1 MQPKNIRRKT
11 LQDETELLKRNQ
23 NQKTKEDKK
32 YSSNTDTPQI
42 EYPSKLIDKD
52 YLKMIRNKK
61 EDYEEFEPDPHVE
74 IGNSK
79 IFVVVRKRPL
89 SKKEQL
95 NGEIDN
101 ISVINPKVIVH
112 ECKIKVDGITKYL
125 EDHQFYFDNTF
136 AENETTQEIYD
147 NTVGPMIEMV
157 LNKGIVTCF
166 AYGQTGSG
174 KTYTMKGIQNLAI
187 DHIFDEC
194 KNTYGE
200 DNNLSFYISF
210 FEIYGGRLY
219 DLLNNKNK
227 LQVLDDQNGKT
238 QIYGLQEII
247 AETPDEMR
255 MIIDKGNSVRTTHN
269 TVTNATSSRSHAI
282 CNIIIKE
289 KSKKKNNYNFFG
301 KLSLVDLAGSER
313 AQETQS
319 NNRLRRAEGA
329 EINKSLLA
337 LKECIRALQ
346 ARKSSGN
353 NEIHVPFRASKLTHV
368 LRDSFVSKNDKSK
381 IIMISCINPSYISSN
396 HTINTLRY
404 SDRLKEQTAYM
415 QKQIAKNKNI
425 NNNVNN
431 NNHHQ
436 VNYNQN
442 NNKKEYT
449 NAQKVKRDR
458 EKELEEIN
466 LNVFNSKDDILN
478 DINFDDKINLAEDIL
493 GFHNDLKLN
502 IDMNNLADELID
514 DNFINNKKNKNNN
527 NVNNNKKN
535 KKGNNNNIN
544 VNDKK
549 VNNQKNENSSNS
561 NNNEDDEILDLS
573 KKDEENEKAKNNN
586 NQNSEDE
593 NINEK
598 ENSELE
604 MEVKD
609 PDEKEKI
616 INEELED
623 LIYLKKKVSKDGKF
637 ISDDFIKYHK
647 LTDQIIEDED
657 DIVAT
662 HMDVIKQ
669 DAKMLTEEGEL
680 ITKIKGIE
688 DSEENF
694 SMEEY
699 LKRLEKIIDKKIDI
713 YSGLQNKIDV
723 YKQHIKDEEKMRKEH
738 PQFFVDPADY

>member
-1 MQPKNIRRKT
+1 MQPKNFRRKT
-11 LQDETELLKRNQ
+11 LQDESELLKLNQ
-23 NQKTKEDKK
+23 EKK
-32 YSSNTDTPQI
+32 FASNTVTPQVDA
-42 EYPSKLIDKD
+42 PTKLIDKD
-52 YLKMIRNKK
+52 YQKMIKNKK
-61 EDYEEFEPDPHVE
+61 ADLEDYEPDPHVE
-74 IGNSK
+74 VGNSK
-79 IFVVVRKRPL
+79 IFVVVRKRPI

-101 ISVINPKVIVH
+101 ITCLNPKITVH
-112 ECKIKVDGITKYL
+112 ECKIKIDGITKYL
-125 EDHQFYFDNTF
+125 EDHHFYFDNTF
-136 AENETTQEIYD
+136 SENESTQEIYD
-147 NTVGPMIEMV
+147 YTVGPMIEMV

-174 KTYTMKGIQNLAI
+174 KTYTMKGIENLAI
-187 DHIFDEC
+187 NHLFEEC
-194 KNTYGE
+194 QNIYGE
-200 DNNLSFYISF
+200 EHNLSFYISF

-238 QIYGLQEII
+238 QIYGLQEIY
-247 AETPDEMR
+247 AGSPDEMR
-255 MIIDKGNSVRTTHN
+255 MIIDKGNSIRTTHN

-289 KSKKKNNYNFFG
+289 KNKKNKYNFFG

-319 NNRLRRAEGA
+319 NNRVRRAEGA

-346 ARKSSGN
+346 ARKNSGN
-353 NEIHVPFRASKLTHV
+353 SEIHVPFRASKLTHV

-415 QKQIAKNKNI
+415 LKQIAKNKNVS
-425 NNNVNN
+425 NVNN
-431 NNHHQ
+431 TNHHQ
-436 VNYNQN
+436 QHNNQN
-442 NNKKEYT
+442 NNKKEY
-449 NAQKVKRDR
+449 NLAQKIKRDR

-493 GFHNDLKLN
+493 GFHNDLNLN
-502 IDMNNLADELID
+502 IDMNDLADELIN
-514 DNFINNKKNKNNN
+514 DNFFN
-527 NVNNNKKN
+527 NNNKKSNNVSN
-535 KKGNNNNIN
+535 KKEY
-544 VNDKK
+544 KK
-549 VNNQKNENSSNS
+549 NRNQKIENEKNNM
-561 NNNEDDEILDLS
+561 NNNEDDEIWDIS
-573 KKDEENEKAKNNN
+573 KKEEESNEKNKKS
-586 NQNSEDE
+586 SEDE
-593 NINEK
+593 DVNDN
-598 ENSELE
+598 ENSDLE
-604 MEVKD
+604 EEIKESD
-609 PDEKEKI
+609 GKEKG

-694 SMEEY
+694 TMEEY
-699 LKRLEKIIDKKIDI
+699 LKRLENIIDKKIDI
-713 YSGLQNKIDV
+713 YSGLNNKIDV
-723 YKQHIKDEEKMRKEH
+723 YKQHLKDEEKMRKEH
-738 PQFFVDPADY
+738 PQFFVDPADI

>member
-11 LQDETELLKRNQ
+11 IQEDSDLLKRNQ
-23 NQKTKEDKK
+23 MQKTKEDKK
-32 YSSNTDTPQI
+32 FSSNTDTPQV
-42 EYPSKLIDKD
+42 EYPLNPTKIIDKD
-52 YLKMIRNKK
+52 YLRMIRNKK
-61 EDYEEFEPDPHVE
+61 EDFDQYEPDSHAE

-89 SKKEQL
+89 SKKEQM

-101 ISVINPKVIVH
+101 ISVINPRVTVH

-136 AENETTQEIYD
+136 GENETTQEIYD
-147 NTVGPMIEMV
+147 YTVGPMIEMV

-187 DHIFDEC
+187 DNIFEEC
-194 KNTYGE
+194 KNIYGQE
-200 DNNLSFYISF
+200 NNLSFYISF

-238 QIYGLQEII
+238 QIYGLQEML

-289 KSKKKNNYNFFG
+289 KNKKKNNYNFFG

-353 NEIHVPFRASKLTHV
+353 SEIHVPFRASKLTHV

-415 QKQIAKNKNI
+415 QKLIAKNKNI
-425 NNNVNN
+425 NNN
-431 NNHHQ
+431 NHHQ
-436 VNYNQN
+436 VSNNQN
-442 NNKKEYT
+442 NNKKDYN
-449 NAQKVKRDR
+449 NAQKAKRDR

-493 GFHNDLKLN
+493 GFHNDIKLN

-514 DNFINNKKNKNNN
+514 DNFISNKKNNNS
-527 NVNNNKKN
+527 KN
-535 KKGNNNNIN
+535 KKTKKDNKSNNNNNISG
-544 VNDKK
+544 NDKK
-549 VNNQKNENSSNS
+549 NQKNENSGDS
-561 NNNEDDEILDLS
+561 NNKEDDEILDLS
-573 KKDEENEKAKNNN
+573 KKDEDNEKNKNNK
-586 NQNSEDE
+586 NSEEE
-593 NINEK
+593 NVK

-604 MEVKD
+604 LDVKD
-609 PDEKEKI
+609 GDEKEKI

-688 DSEENF
+688 YSEENF

-738 PQFFVDPADY
+738 PQLFVDPADY

>member
-11 LQDETELLKRNQ
+11 LQDESELLKLNQ
-23 NQKTKEDKK
+23 EKK
-32 YSSNTDTPQI
+32 FASNTVTPQVDA
-42 EYPSKLIDKD
+42 PSKLIDKD
-52 YLKMIRNKK
+52 YQKMIRNKK
-61 EDYEEFEPDPHVE
+61 ADLEDYEPDPHVE
-74 IGNSK
+74 VGNSK
-79 IFVVVRKRPL
+79 IFVVVRKRPI

-101 ISVINPKVIVH
+101 ITCLNPKITVH
-112 ECKIKVDGITKYL
+112 ECKIKIDGITKYL
-125 EDHQFYFDNTF
+125 EDHHFYFDNTF
-136 AENETTQEIYD
+136 SENESTQEIYD
-147 NTVGPMIEMV
+147 YTVGPMIEMV

-174 KTYTMKGIQNLAI
+174 KTYTMKGIENLAI
-187 DHIFDEC
+187 NHLFEEC
-194 KNTYGE
+194 QNIYGE
-200 DNNLSFYISF
+200 EHNLSFYISF

-238 QIYGLQEII
+238 QIYGLQEIY
-247 AETPDEMR
+247 AGSPDEMR
-255 MIIDKGNSVRTTHN
+255 MIIDKGNSIRTTHN

-289 KSKKKNNYNFFG
+289 KNKKNKYNFFG

-319 NNRLRRAEGA
+319 NNRVRRAEGA

-346 ARKSSGN
+346 ARKNSGN
-353 NEIHVPFRASKLTHV
+353 SEIHVPFRASKLTHV

-415 QKQIAKNKNI
+415 QKQIAKNKNMS
-425 NNNVNN
+425 NVNN
-431 NNHHQ
+431 TNHHQ
-436 VNYNQN
+436 QHNNQK
-442 NNKKEYT
+442 NNKKEY
-449 NAQKVKRDR
+449 NLAQKIKRDR

-493 GFHNDLKLN
+493 GFHNDLNLN
-502 IDMNNLADELID
+502 IDMNNLADELIN
-514 DNFINNKKNKNNN
+514 DNFFN
-527 NVNNNKKN
+527 NNNKKSNNVSN
-535 KKGNNNNIN
+535 KKKY
-544 VNDKK
+544 KK
-549 VNNQKNENSSNS
+549 NRNQKIEDEKNNM
-561 NNNEDDEILDLS
+561 NNNEDDEIWDIS
-573 KKDEENEKAKNNN
+573 KKEEERNEKNKKS
-586 NQNSEDE
+586 SEDE
-593 NINEK
+593 DVNDNIISDLEEEIK
-598 ENSELE
+598 ESDG
-604 MEVKD
+604 KD
-609 PDEKEKI
+609 KE

-694 SMEEY
+694 TMEEY
-699 LKRLEKIIDKKIDI
+699 LKRLENIIDKKIDI
-713 YSGLQNKIDV
+713 YSGLNNKIDV

-738 PQFFVDPADY
+738 PQFFVDPADI

>member
-11 LQDETELLKRNQ
+11 LQDESELLKLSQ
-23 NQKTKEDKK
+23 EKK
-32 YSSNTDTPQI
+32 FASSTITPQMDA
-42 EYPSKLIDKD
+42 PTKLIDKD
-52 YLKMIRNKK
+52 YQKMIRNKK
-61 EDYEEFEPDPHVE
+61 ADLEDYEPDPHVE
-74 IGNSK
+74 VGNSK

-89 SKKEQL
+89 SRKEQL

-101 ISVINPKVIVH
+101 ITCLNPKVIVH

-136 AENETTQEIYD
+136 SENESTQEIYD
-147 NTVGPMIEMV
+147 YTVGPMIEMV

-174 KTYTMKGIQNLAI
+174 KTYTMKGIENLAI
-187 DHIFDEC
+187 NHLFEEC
-194 KNTYGE
+194 QNMYGE
-200 DNNLSFYISF
+200 EHNLSFYISF

-219 DLLNNKNK
+219 DLLNDKNK

-238 QIYGLQEII
+238 QIYGLQEIY
-247 AETPDEMR
+247 AGSPDEMR
-255 MIIDKGNSVRTTHN
+255 MIIDKGNSIRTTHN

-289 KSKKKNNYNFFG
+289 KNKKNKYNFFG

-319 NNRLRRAEGA
+319 NNRVRRAEGA

-346 ARKSSGN
+346 ARKNSGN
-353 NEIHVPFRASKLTHV
+353 SEIHVPFRASKLTHV

-415 QKQIAKNKNI
+415 QKQIAKNKNVSNNT
-425 NNNVNN
+425 NNNHFQKHNN
-431 NNHHQ
+431 NN
-436 VNYNQN
+436 
-442 NNKKEYT
+442 NKE
-449 NAQKVKRDR
+449 QKIKRDR

-493 GFHNDLKLN
+493 GFHNDLN
-502 IDMNNLADELID
+502 IDMNNLADELIN
-514 DNFINNKKNKNNN
+514 DNFINNKKPNNTNNN
-527 NVNNNKKN
+527 NKGNKKEY
-535 KKGNNNNIN
+535 KKQNNTNN
-544 VNDKK
+544 
-549 VNNQKNENSSNS
+549 SY
-561 NNNEDDEILDLS
+561 EDDEILDFS
-573 KKDEENEKAKNNN
+573 KKEEENN
-586 NQNSEDE
+586 
-593 NINEK
+593 
-598 ENSELE
+598 ENSSDKKNTDIEE
-604 MEVKD
+604 EIKED
-609 PDEKEKI
+609 DGKEKEKE

-623 LIYLKKKVSKDGKF
+623 LIFLKKEVNKDGKF

-662 HMDVIKQ
+662 HMDVIK
-669 DAKMLTEEGEL
+669 
-680 ITKIKGIE
+680 
-688 DSEENF
+688 
-694 SMEEY
+694 
-699 LKRLEKIIDKKIDI
+699 
-713 YSGLQNKIDV
+713 
-723 YKQHIKDEEKMRKEH
+723 
-738 PQFFVDPADY
+738 

>member
-1 MQPKNIRRKT
+1 MQGKNNRRKNY
-11 LQDETELLKRNQ
+11 QDDGDIIKSNK
-23 NQKTKEDKK
+23 NPKIKEDKK

-42 EYPSKLIDKD
+42 DPALKSMDKD

-61 EDYEEFEPDPHVE
+61 ADFDQYEPDPHTEV
-74 IGNSK
+74 GNSK

-101 ISVINPKVIVH
+101 ISCINPNITVH

-136 AENETTQEIYD
+136 SENETTEEIYD
-147 NTVGPMIEMV
+147 YTVGPMIEMV

-187 DHIFDEC
+187 DHLFEELRN
-194 KNTYGE
+194 KYGE
-200 DNNLSFYISF
+200 ENNLSFYISF

-219 DLLNNKNK
+219 DLLNSKNK

-238 QIYGLQEII
+238 QIYGLQEIY

-255 MIIDKGNSVRTTHN
+255 TIIDKGNSVRTTHN

-289 KSKKKNNYNFFG
+289 KNKKNKYNFFG

-319 NNRLRRAEGA
+319 NNRVRRAEGA

-346 ARKSSGN
+346 ARKNSGN
-353 NEIHVPFRASKLTHV
+353 NDIHVPFRASKLTHV

-404 SDRLKEQTAYM
+404 SDRLKEHTAYM
-415 QKQIAKNKNI
+415 QKQIAKNKNVNNNP
-425 NNNVNN
+425 NNNVHQPY
-431 NNHHQ
+431 NH
-436 VNYNQN
+436 
-442 NNKKEYT
+442 NNKKEKEKDT
-449 NAQKVKRDR
+449 NNQKVKRDR

-493 GFHNDLKLN
+493 GFNNDLNLD
-502 IDMNNLADELID
+502 IDMNNLANELID
-514 DNFINNKKNKNNN
+514 DNFINSKKPKNNN
-527 NVNNNKKN
+527 NTNKN
-535 KKGNNNNIN
+535 KKEKENKNNIN
-544 VNDKK
+544 KEKK
-549 VNNQKNENSSNS
+549 INNQKIENEENNNS
-561 NNNEDDEILDLS
+561 NNKEEDEILDLS
-573 KKDEENEKAKNNN
+573 KKENSKK
-586 NQNSEDE
+586 NSEDE
-593 NINEK
+593 NIVEK
-598 ENSELE
+598 DNSDLDIEIKE
-604 MEVKD
+604 TNG
-609 PDEKEKI
+609 DEKEKI

-623 LIYLKKKVSKDGKF
+623 LMYLKKKVSEDGKF

-688 DSEENF
+688 NTEENF
-694 SMEEY
+694 NMDEY

-723 YKQHIKDEEKMRKEH
+723 YKQHLRDEEKMRKDH
-738 PQFFVDPADY
+738 PQLFVDPADY

>member
-1 MQPKNIRRKT
+1 MQNKNIRRKT
-11 LQDETELLKRNQ
+11 IQDDSDLLKRNQ
-23 NQKTKEDKK
+23 IQKTKEDKK
-32 YSSNTDTPQI
+32 FSSNTDTPQV
-42 EYPSKLIDKD
+42 EYPLNPTKIIDKD
-52 YLKMIRNKK
+52 YLRMIRNKK
-61 EDYEEFEPDPHVE
+61 EDFEQYEPDSHVE

-89 SKKEQL
+89 SKKEQM

-101 ISVINPKVIVH
+101 ISVINPRVTVH

-136 AENETTQEIYD
+136 GENETTQEIYD
-147 NTVGPMIEMV
+147 YTVGPMIEMV

-187 DHIFDEC
+187 DNIFEEC
-194 KNTYGE
+194 KNIYGQ

-238 QIYGLQEII
+238 QIYGLQEML

-289 KSKKKNNYNFFG
+289 KNKKKNNYNFFG

-353 NEIHVPFRASKLTHV
+353 SEIHVPFRASKLTHV

-415 QKQIAKNKNI
+415 MKLIAKNKNT
-425 NNNVNN
+425 NN

-436 VNYNQN
+436 VSNNQN
-442 NNKKEYT
+442 NNKKDYN
-449 NAQKVKRDR
+449 NAHKAKRDR

-514 DNFINNKKNKNNN
+514 DNFISNKKNNNSKNTKTKKDNKSNNNN
-527 NVNNNKKN
+527 NVN
-535 KKGNNNNIN
+535 G
-544 VNDKK
+544 NDKK
-549 VNNQKNENSSNS
+549 NHKNENSGDS
-561 NNNEDDEILDLS
+561 NNKEDDEILDLS
-573 KKDEENEKAKNNN
+573 KKDEENEKSKNNK
-586 NQNSEDE
+586 NSEEE
-593 NINEK
+593 NVK

-604 MEVKD
+604 LDVKD
-609 PDEKEKI
+609 GDEKEKI

-688 DSEENF
+688 YSEENF

-738 PQFFVDPADY
+738 PQLFVDPADY

>member
-1 MQPKNIRRKT
+1 MRKR
-11 LQDETELLKRNQ
+11 LQEEQ
-23 NQKTKEDKK
+23 
-32 YSSNTDTPQI
+32 SSSTDIPMVEPAI
-42 EYPSKLIDKD
+42 KLDKD

-61 EDYEEFEPDPHVE
+61 ADLEDYEPDPHVE
-74 IGNSK
+74 VGNSK

-89 SKKEQL
+89 SKKEQA

-101 ISVINPKVIVH
+101 ITCLNPKITVH

-125 EDHQFYFDNTF
+125 EDHHFYFDNTF
-136 AENETTQEIYD
+136 AENESTQEIYD
-147 NTVGPMIEMV
+147 YTVGPMIEMV

-174 KTYTMKGIQNLAI
+174 KTYTMKGIENLAI
-187 DHIFDEC
+187 NHLFDEC
-194 KNTYGE
+194 QNMYGE
-200 DNNLSFYISF
+200 NNNLSFYISF

-238 QIYGLQEII
+238 QIYGLQEIY
-247 AETPDEMR
+247 AGTPDEMR
-255 MIIDKGNSVRTTHN
+255 MIIDKGNSIRTTHN

-282 CNIIIKE
+282 CNIVIKE
-289 KSKKKNNYNFFG
+289 KNKKNKYNFFG

-319 NNRLRRAEGA
+319 NNRVRRAEGA

-346 ARKSSGN
+346 ARKNSGN
-353 NEIHVPFRASKLTHV
+353 SEIHVPFRASKLTHV

-415 QKQIAKNKNI
+415 QKQNVKNKNV
-425 NNNVNN
+425 NTNVNKV

-436 VNYNQN
+436 SYNTQNDKKDVN
-442 NNKKEYT
+442 NNK
-449 NAQKVKRDR
+449 NIKRDR

-478 DINFDDKINLAEDIL
+478 DINFDDKINLTEDIL
-493 GFHNDLKLN
+493 GFNNDLKLN
-502 IDMNNLADELID
+502 IDMNNLADELIN
-514 DNFINNKKNKNNN
+514 DNFINKKSNINNKKNNKDNNQEPNDEKDMNNN
-527 NVNNNKKN
+527 DGDEGLDMPKKRGEENAKKNSEEEETNEKDNIDIDIDIKDDGGNNK
-535 KKGNNNNIN
+535 
-544 VNDKK
+544 
-549 VNNQKNENSSNS
+549 E
-561 NNNEDDEILDLS
+561 
-573 KKDEENEKAKNNN
+573 
-586 NQNSEDE
+586 
-593 NINEK
+593 
-598 ENSELE
+598 
-604 MEVKD
+604 
-609 PDEKEKI
+609 
-616 INEELED
+616 INEELDD

-662 HMDVIKQ
+662 HMDVIKL

-680 ITKIKGIE
+680 ITRIKGIE
-688 DSEENF
+688 NTEENF
-694 SMEEY
+694 SMDEY
-699 LKRLEKIIDKKIDI
+699 LKKLENIIDKKIDI
-713 YSGLQNKIDV
+713 YSGLQNKIEV
-723 YKQHIKDEEKMRKEH
+723 YKQHLKDEEKMRKEH
-738 PQFFVDPADY
+738 PQFFVDPADI

>member
-1 MQPKNIRRKT
+1 MRKR
-11 LQDETELLKRNQ
+11 LQEEN
-23 NQKTKEDKK
+23 
-32 YSSNTDTPQI
+32 SSSPDIPMAEPVI
-42 EYPSKLIDKD
+42 KLDKD

-61 EDYEEFEPDPHVE
+61 ADLEDYEPEPHIEV
-74 IGNSK
+74 GNSK

-89 SKKEQL
+89 SKKEQT

-101 ISVINPKVIVH
+101 ITCLNPKVTVH

-125 EDHQFYFDNTF
+125 EDHHFYFDNTF
-136 AENETTQEIYD
+136 AENESTQEIYD
-147 NTVGPMIEMV
+147 YTVGPMIEMV

-174 KTYTMKGIQNLAI
+174 KTYTMKGIENLAI
-187 DHIFDEC
+187 NHLFEEC
-194 KNTYGE
+194 QNMYGE
-200 DNNLSFYISF
+200 NNNLSFYISF

-238 QIYGLQEII
+238 QIYGLQEIY
-247 AETPDEMR
+247 AGTPDEMR
-255 MIIDKGNSVRTTHN
+255 MIIDKGNSIRTTHN

-282 CNIIIKE
+282 CNIVIKE
-289 KSKKKNNYNFFG
+289 KNKKNKYNFFG

-319 NNRLRRAEGA
+319 NNRVRRAEGA

-346 ARKSSGN
+346 ARKNSGN
-353 NEIHVPFRASKLTHV
+353 AEIHVPFRASKLTHV

-415 QKQIAKNKNI
+415 QKQNVKNKN
-425 NNNVNN
+425 VNTN
-431 NNHHQ
+431 ANKVNNHHQ
-436 VNYNQN
+436 SYNTQN
-442 NNKKEYT
+442 DKKDNNK
-449 NAQKVKRDR
+449 NIKRDR

-478 DINFDDKINLAEDIL
+478 DINFDDKINLTEDIL
-493 GFHNDLKLN
+493 GFNNDLKLN
-502 IDMNNLADELID
+502 IDMNNLADELIN
-514 DNFINNKKNKNNN
+514 DNFINKKSNINNKKN
-527 NVNNNKKN
+527 NK
-535 KKGNNNNIN
+535 
-544 VNDKK
+544 D
-549 VNNQKNENSSNS
+549 NNQ
-561 NNNEDDEILDLS
+561 D
-573 KKDEENEKAKNNN
+573 
-586 NQNSEDE
+586 QN
-593 NINEK
+593 
-598 ENSELE
+598 
-604 MEVKD
+604 
-609 PDEKEKI
+609 DEKEMNNNDGDEALDMPKKREENAKKNSEEEETNEKDNI
-616 INEELED
+616 DIDIEIKDGGANNKEINEELDD

-662 HMDVIKQ
+662 HMDVIKL

-680 ITKIKGIE
+680 ITRIKGIE
-688 DSEENF
+688 NTEENF
-694 SMEEY
+694 SMDEY
-699 LKRLEKIIDKKIDI
+699 LKKLESIIDKKIDI

-723 YKQHIKDEEKMRKEH
+723 YKQHLKDEEKMRKEH
-738 PQFFVDPADY
+738 PQFFVDPADI

>member
-1 MQPKNIRRKT
+1 MRRK
-11 LQDETELLKRNQ
+11 LQEDTELLKRNQ
-23 NQKTKEDKK
+23 DKK
-32 YSSNTDTPQI
+32 ISSNTDIPMVEPAI
-42 EYPSKLIDKD
+42 KLDKD

-61 EDYEEFEPDPHVE
+61 ADLEDYEPDPHIEV
-74 IGNSK
+74 GNSK

-89 SKKEQL
+89 SKKEQA

-101 ISVINPKVIVH
+101 ITCLNPKITVH

-125 EDHQFYFDNTF
+125 EDHHFYFDNTF
-136 AENETTQEIYD
+136 AENESTQEIYD
-147 NTVGPMIEMV
+147 YTVGPMIEMV

-174 KTYTMKGIQNLAI
+174 KTYTMKGIENLAI
-187 DHIFDEC
+187 NHLFEEC
-194 KNTYGE
+194 QNMYGE

-238 QIYGLQEII
+238 QIYGLQEIY
-247 AETPDEMR
+247 AGTPDEMR
-255 MIIDKGNSVRTTHN
+255 MIIDKGNSIRTTHN

-282 CNIIIKE
+282 CNIVIKE
-289 KSKKKNNYNFFG
+289 KNKKNKYNFFG

-319 NNRLRRAEGA
+319 NNRVRRAEGA

-346 ARKSSGN
+346 ARKNSGN
-353 NEIHVPFRASKLTHV
+353 AEIHVPFRASKLTHV

-415 QKQIAKNKNI
+415 QKQIVKNKN
-425 NNNVNN
+425 VNTN
-431 NNHHQ
+431 ANKANNHHQ
-436 VNYNQN
+436 SYNTQNDKKDLN
-442 NNKKEYT
+442 NNK
-449 NAQKVKRDR
+449 NIKRDR

-478 DINFDDKINLAEDIL
+478 DINFDDKINLTEDIL
-493 GFHNDLKLN
+493 GFNNDLKLN
-502 IDMNNLADELID
+502 IDMNNLADELIN
-514 DNFINNKKNKNNN
+514 DNFINKKSNINNKKN
-527 NVNNNKKN
+527 NK
-535 KKGNNNNIN
+535 
-544 VNDKK
+544 D
-549 VNNQKNENSSNS
+549 NNQEQNEEKDI
-561 NNNEDDEILDLS
+561 NNNEIDEALDLPKKKEENVKKNS
-573 KKDEENEKAKNNN
+573 EEEETNEKDNIDIDIEIKDEGEKN
-586 NQNSEDE
+586 
-593 NINEK
+593 K
-598 ENSELE
+598 E
-604 MEVKD
+604 
-609 PDEKEKI
+609 
-616 INEELED
+616 INEELDD

-662 HMDVIKQ
+662 HMDVIKL

-680 ITKIKGIE
+680 ITRIKGIE
-688 DSEENF
+688 NTDENF
-694 SMEEY
+694 SMDEY
-699 LKRLEKIIDKKIDI
+699 LKKLENIIDKKIDI

-723 YKQHIKDEEKMRKEH
+723 YKQHLKDEEKMRKEH
-738 PQFFVDPADY
+738 PQFFVDPADI